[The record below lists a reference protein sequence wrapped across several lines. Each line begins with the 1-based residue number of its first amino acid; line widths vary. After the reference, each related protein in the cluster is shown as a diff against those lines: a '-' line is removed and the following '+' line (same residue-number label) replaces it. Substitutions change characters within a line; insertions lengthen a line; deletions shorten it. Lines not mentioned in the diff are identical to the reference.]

1 MEVERVDHA
10 KRLEEAHHPLGGG
23 GEDGGSAPPPSA
35 RRLRGRSGGGSW
47 SQGGGGGGGDSDNFF
62 SSPPAQ
68 SGEEFSVVNK
78 GGLWWEQP
86 CEGTLR
92 AARLASLPQ
101 WGGAPVVAVSRTV
114 HTYLQPCSSTRS
126 TQPCMQ
132 TGQ

>member
-10 KRLEEAHHPLGGG
+10 KGLEEAHHPLGGRG
-23 GEDGGSAPPPSA
+23 DGGSAPPLAPPPSA

-62 SSPPAQ
+62 SSSSPAQ

-101 WGGAPVVAVSRTV
+101 WGGVGRRLSP
-114 HTYLQPCSSTRS
+114 
-126 TQPCMQ
+126 
-132 TGQ
+132 